1 MTNSSSFE
9 ISMKDNCDEKRIFR
23 ERDFKL
29 NSENEKKN
37 SRASNLIDVENAN
50 DDKKFKNE
58 MLCKFM
64 IKFLLI
70 V

>member
-1 MTNSSSFE
+1 
-9 ISMKDNCDEKRIFR
+9 MKDNCDEKRIFR

>member
-1 MTNSSSFE
+1 
-9 ISMKDNCDEKRIFR
+9 
-23 ERDFKL
+23 
-29 NSENEKKN
+29 
-37 SRASNLIDVENAN
+37 LIDVENAN

-70 V
+70 VW